1 VVTFLARDD
10 PEPVMLQFNAA
21 SRRMECMA
29 GAMMWGVGAVALL
42 VVAALILAVAA
53 LAKYVFAG

>member
-1 VVTFLARDD
+1 
-10 PEPVMLQFNAA
+10 
-21 SRRMECMA
+21 MECMS

>member
-1 VVTFLARDD
+1 MF
-10 PEPVMLQFNAA
+10 
-21 SRRMECMA
+21 SGG
-29 GAMMWGVGAVALL
+29 GAMLWCMGAVALL